1 MQKYRN
7 RLAQQNKIEVMTCI
21 KSSLFFKLGSLSL
34 LVALTAVS
42 AAASAQ
48 ESLSKPSASDRIVS
62 YNGVLSVHPLFN
74 YKFNNFSL
82 IDRSSDGLR
91 VDYAPNGNVK
101 FGGGFFYE
109 WLGFALTFQL
119 PSSSES
125 IKRQG
130 ETSSFD
136 TQINLYSKMF
146 TLDLFQQNYK
156 GFYIANYQNLGT
168 IYDPSSDIAP
178 QRPDISTRN
187 LGLNFSYFFNSDKYS
202 ARAAYMLN
210 EKQMRNGGSFIA
222 GAHVTAARVRGDSAI
237 LTRDLQDTLG
247 TELAVTSIRSTSL
260 SMSGGYAY
268 TLRFLMDFYINVSL
282 QLGPMYSF
290 SSLENS
296 EGNIDDELDNLGLK
310 TIFRGAL
317 GYNTKKFYG
326 AVVFLND
333 SYNLKYGDLGY
344 NYSLGSVR
352 FFVGYRIP
360 FDFDLTLFKRKI
372 F

>member
-1 MQKYRN
+1 MQKYSN
-7 RLAQQNKIEVMTCI
+7 RLAKQNKCVDMISTKKNLLSRLEAALLILALITV
-21 KSSLFFKLGSLSL
+21 SSDLF
-34 LVALTAVS
+34 AQVS
-42 AAASAQ
+42 SD
-48 ESLSKPSASDRIVS
+48 KNTTSDRILS
-62 YNGVLSVHPLFN
+62 YDGVLSVHPLFN

-82 IDRSSDGLR
+82 IDRNSNGLS

-101 FGGGFFYE
+101 FGGGFFYD

-119 PSSSES
+119 PSSSNS
-125 IKRQG
+125 IEQRG

-168 IYDPSSDIAP
+168 IYDASSNIAP
-178 QRPDISTRN
+178 QRPDIRTRN
-187 LGLNFSYFFNSDKYS
+187 LGFNFSYFFNSDKYS

-222 GAHVTAARVRGDSAI
+222 GAHTTLARVIGDSAI
-237 LTRDLQDTLG
+237 LSRDLQDTLG
-247 TELAVTSIRSTSL
+247 TELPVTSITSTSL
-260 SMSGGYAY
+260 SLTGGYAY
-268 TLRFLMDFYINVSL
+268 TLKILKNFYFNISL

-290 SSLENS
+290 SSLETN
-296 EGNIDDELDNLGLK
+296 EGNIDEELDNWGLK
-310 TIFRGAL
+310 AIFRSAL

-326 AVVFLND
+326 AIVFLND

-344 NYSLGSVR
+344 DYSLGSIR